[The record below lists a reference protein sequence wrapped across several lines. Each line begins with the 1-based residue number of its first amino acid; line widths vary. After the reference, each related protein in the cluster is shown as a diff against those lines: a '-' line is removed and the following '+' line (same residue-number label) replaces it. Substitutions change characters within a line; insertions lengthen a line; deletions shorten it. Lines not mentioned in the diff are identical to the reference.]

1 MGDCYFYFLVI
12 DKSFIK
18 KLANNDQRAQLLL
31 YKKCFSILMSVAY
44 RYKNNEEDAKSLAI
58 SSFLKILKN
67 IEKYKDEIPFEA
79 WIRRISINN
88 AIDDFRKNLR
98 RKDIIEYNDKIKFE
112 KNYTINEYELEINA
126 EELNDMLFLLP
137 KATNVVFNLFAID
150 GFSHKE
156 ISEKLGITTNTSKW
170 HLKEARKKL
179 KTLLIKKQSLVGK

>member
-1 MGDCYFYFLVI
+1 
-12 DKSFIK
+12 
-18 KLANNDQRAQLLL
+18 
-31 YKKCFSILMSVAY
+31 MSVAF

-58 SSFLKILKN
+58 SSFLKVLKN
-67 IEKYKDEIPFEA
+67 IEKYSVEIPFEA

-88 AIDDFRKNLR
+88 AIDDFRKNRR
-98 RKDIIEYNDKIKFE
+98 RKDIIEYNDEIKFE
-112 KNYTINEYELEINA
+112 KNYTVNEYELEINA

-170 HLKEARKKL
+170 HVKEARKKL
-179 KTLLIKKQSLVGK
+179 KTLLLKKQSLVEK

>member
-1 MGDCYFYFLVI
+1 
-12 DKSFIK
+12 
-18 KLANNDQRAQLLL
+18 
-31 YKKCFSILMSVAY
+31 MSVAF

-58 SSFLKILKN
+58 SSFLKVLKN
-67 IEKYKDEIPFEA
+67 IEKYSVEIPFEA

-88 AIDDFRKNLR
+88 AIDDFRKNRR
-98 RKDIIEYNDKIKFE
+98 RKDIIEYKDEIKFE
-112 KNYTINEYELEINA
+112 KNYTVNEYELEINA

-170 HLKEARKKL
+170 HVKEARKKL
-179 KTLLIKKQSLVGK
+179 KTLLLKKQSLVEK

>member
-1 MGDCYFYFLVI
+1 
-12 DKSFIK
+12 
-18 KLANNDQRAQLLL
+18 
-31 YKKCFSILMSVAY
+31 MSVAF

-58 SSFLKILKN
+58 SSFLKVLKN
-67 IEKYKDEIPFEA
+67 IEKYSVEIPFEA
-79 WIRRISINN
+79 WIKRISINN
-88 AIDDFRKNLR
+88 AIDDFRKNRR
-98 RKDIIEYNDKIKFE
+98 RKDIIEYNDEIKFE

-170 HLKEARKKL
+170 HVKEARKKL
-179 KTLLIKKQSLVGK
+179 KTLLLKKQSLVEK

>member
-1 MGDCYFYFLVI
+1 
-12 DKSFIK
+12 
-18 KLANNDQRAQLLL
+18 
-31 YKKCFSILMSVAY
+31 MSVAY

-58 SSFLKILKN
+58 SSFLKVLKN

-170 HLKEARKKL
+170 HVKEARKKL
-179 KTLLIKKQSLVGK
+179 KTLLLKKQSLVGK

>member
-12 DKSFIK
+12 GKSFIK

-31 YKKCFSILMSVAY
+31 YKKCFNILMSVAY

-58 SSFLKILKN
+58 SSFFKVLKN

-88 AIDDFRKNLR
+88 AIDDFRKNQR

-112 KNYTINEYELEINA
+112 KNFTINEYELEINA

-170 HLKEARKKL
+170 HVKEARKKL
-179 KTLLIKKQSLVGK
+179 KTLLLKKQILVGK

>member
-88 AIDDFRKNLR
+88 AIDDFRKNQR
-98 RKDIIEYNDKIKFE
+98 RKDIIEYNDKKDLGLI
-112 KNYTINEYELEINA
+112 IMQPYETQN
-126 EELNDMLFLLP
+126 LNNMKQVRESLNFWR
-137 KATNVVFNLFAID
+137 NIYSN
-150 GFSHKE
+150 
-156 ISEKLGITTNTSKW
+156 ISNRT
-170 HLKEARKKL
+170 
-179 KTLLIKKQSLVGK
+179 LIKYKNQVDDKTIFSAFQNYPRHLYLKAI

>member
-18 KLANNDQRAQLLL
+18 KLVNNDQRAQLLL

-88 AIDDFRKNLR
+88 AIDDFRKNQR

-112 KNYTINEYELEINA
+112 KNYSSNPFKILTVFTPISLIAYPPSITKSVGISKLDIT
-126 EELNDMLFLLP
+126 LP
-137 KATNVVFNLFAID
+137 
-150 GFSHKE
+150 
-156 ISEKLGITTNTSKW
+156 TSK
-170 HLKEARKKL
+170 
-179 KTLLIKKQSLVGK
+179 

>member
-1 MGDCYFYFLVI
+1 
-12 DKSFIK
+12 
-18 KLANNDQRAQLLL
+18 
-31 YKKCFSILMSVAY
+31 MSVAF

-58 SSFLKILKN
+58 SSFLKVLKN
-67 IEKYKDEIPFEA
+67 IEKYSVEIPFEA

-88 AIDDFRKNLR
+88 TIDDFRKNRR
-98 RKDIIEYNDKIKFE
+98 RKDIIEYNDEIKFE

-170 HLKEARKKL
+170 HVKEARKKL
-179 KTLLIKKQSLVGK
+179 KTLLLKKQNLVEK

>member
-1 MGDCYFYFLVI
+1 
-12 DKSFIK
+12 
-18 KLANNDQRAQLLL
+18 
-31 YKKCFSILMSVAY
+31 MSVAF

-58 SSFLKILKN
+58 SSFLKVLKN
-67 IEKYKDEIPFEA
+67 IEKYSVEIPFEA

-88 AIDDFRKNLR
+88 AIDDFRKNR
-98 RKDIIEYNDKIKFE
+98 SRKDIIEYNDEINFE

-170 HLKEARKKL
+170 HVKEARKKL
-179 KTLLIKKQSLVGK
+179 KTLLLKKQSLVEK

>member
-1 MGDCYFYFLVI
+1 
-12 DKSFIK
+12 
-18 KLANNDQRAQLLL
+18 
-31 YKKCFSILMSVAY
+31 MSVAY

-88 AIDDFRKNLR
+88 AIDDFRKNQR

-112 KNYTINEYELEINA
+112 KNYSINEYELEINA

-170 HLKEARKKL
+170 HVKEARKKL
-179 KTLLIKKQSLVGK
+179 KTLLLKKQSLVEK

>member
-1 MGDCYFYFLVI
+1 
-12 DKSFIK
+12 
-18 KLANNDQRAQLLL
+18 
-31 YKKCFSILMSVAY
+31 MSVAY

-58 SSFLKILKN
+58 SSFFKVLKN
-67 IEKYKDEIPFEA
+67 IEKYKHEMSFEA

-88 AIDDFRKNLR
+88 AIDDFRKPKK
-98 RKDIIEYNDKIKFE
+98 KDIIEYNDKIKFE

-137 KATNVVFNLFAID
+137 KVTNVVFNLFAID

-170 HLKEARKKL
+170 HVKEARKKL
-179 KTLLIKKQSLVGK
+179 KTLLLKKQSLVEK

>member
-1 MGDCYFYFLVI
+1 MRQY
-12 DKSFIK
+12 
-18 KLANNDQRAQLLL
+18 
-31 YKKCFSILMSVAY
+31 
-44 RYKNNEEDAKSLAI
+44 
-58 SSFLKILKN
+58 
-67 IEKYKDEIPFEA
+67 IEKYKYEIPFEA

-170 HLKEARKKL
+170 HVKEARKKL
-179 KTLLIKKQSLVGK
+179 KTLLLKKQSLVGK

>member
-1 MGDCYFYFLVI
+1 
-12 DKSFIK
+12 
-18 KLANNDQRAQLLL
+18 
-31 YKKCFSILMSVAY
+31 MSVAF

-58 SSFLKILKN
+58 SSFLKVLKN
-67 IEKYKDEIPFEA
+67 IEKYSVEIPFEA

-88 AIDDFRKNLR
+88 AIDDFRKNRR
-98 RKDIIEYNDKIKFE
+98 RKDIIEYNDEIKFE
-112 KNYTINEYELEINA
+112 KSYTINEYELEINA

-170 HLKEARKKL
+170 HVKEARKKL
-179 KTLLIKKQSLVGK
+179 KTLLLKKQNLVEK

>member
-1 MGDCYFYFLVI
+1 
-12 DKSFIK
+12 
-18 KLANNDQRAQLLL
+18 
-31 YKKCFSILMSVAY
+31 MSVAF

-58 SSFLKILKN
+58 SSFLKVLKN
-67 IEKYKDEIPFEA
+67 IEKYSVEIPFEA

-88 AIDDFRKNLR
+88 AIDDFRKNRR
-98 RKDIIEYNDKIKFE
+98 RKDIIEYNDEIKFE

-170 HLKEARKKL
+170 HVKEARKKL
-179 KTLLIKKQSLVGK
+179 KTLLLKKQSLVEK